1 MGDVFRP
8 PIFEKNALVLTD
20 GTADL
25 TSYAFCYA
33 AAGAFLAAVRRCNSG
48 VGALVL
54 LNEELPA
61 YQHVDVA
68 PGRDLLVA
76 AAAVGVRRHVK
87 AAFLEGFLPLVE
99 LEVLTQPSSLQPFFQ
114 AWRISPLRYVGL
126 RGQARL
132 R

>member
-1 MGDVFRP
+1 MYFAL

-76 AAAVGVRRHVK
+76 AAAVGVERHVK
-87 AAFLEGFLPLVE
+87 AAFLESFLPLVE
-99 LEVLTQPSSLQPFFQ
+99 LEVLVPAVQLAALFPGGV
-114 AWRISPLRYVGL
+114 Y
-126 RGQARL
+126 RL
-132 R
+132 